1 MKINIQ
7 SPHFTLDKG
16 LTEFVNNKVGKLS
29 EFNERILKADV
40 TLKFDKSGKDDDKV
54 CEIKLTASEKNLFA
68 SRKLLTFEDAITHT
82 VKALEQQIV
91 KKKTKWDGGN
101 ETMQMEEETSEE

>member
-16 LTEFVNNKVGKLS
+16 LTEFVNKKVGKLS
-29 EFNERILKADV
+29 EYNERILKADV
-40 TLKFDKSGKDDDKV
+40 TLKFDKAGKDDDKV
-54 CEIKLTASEKNLFA
+54 CEIKLTAPEKNLFA
-68 SRKLLTFEDAITHT
+68 SRKLLTFEDAITQT

-91 KKKTKWDGGN
+91 KKKTRWEPTN
-101 ETMQMEEETSEE
+101 EEMEMEEEGSEE